1 MYLKMVLSDGVYVQE
16 CTCISYANILCWH
29 PCLEMEV
36 CKVGC
41 CLYMKIVILHGRS

>member
-1 MYLKMVLSDGVYVQE
+1 MYLKMLLFDGVYVQE
-16 CTCISYANILCWH
+16 CTCISYVNILCWQ

-41 CLYMKIVILHGRS
+41 CLYMKRVILHGRS